1 MPSGSHRRWPTDSG
15 LVLTSAQ
22 QVENFASI
30 LDKSHSKPLRR
41 PSNGHTH
48 HDLSSED
55 ESTSNDDGGP
65 EADEDDDEDE
75 DGSSDDSEY
84 ISAGSVPSSPTPGPS
99 RSSSPAPLP
108 PLLSPNFPTHS
119 LLRTLAAC
127 ASSLTHLSIAHIEP
141 LLAHDPDIG
150 PALAALPRLTHLY
163 ISELGPR
170 GCELVRDLRCRL
182 KEVELNFDDRWVAT
196 VLSSPASASGPV
208 PIPAQAT
215 TPAAARAIP
224 TILPDPVPL
233 LAHSMETLRVLR
245 ASNALIVTVADTL
258 RYPAVRSLALR
269 IAGVPTVTPLVHAF
283 PSVAEV
289 YVYTPYDGCGVR
301 TLVQPPPY
309 PPAHTTSASS
319 TRPTA
324 QPTAAPLPPIDATRE
339 ANRTSQL
346 YSSFPP
352 LARLRGFAPG
362 LYALGL
368 TCPVRHVELGAVSP
382 PLGFGRGR
390 TEAEMARMDG
400 GWWAQDGVGEWG
412 EDARRRE
419 KEALRSLFDSGEDPA
434 GAGTG
439 SGAGGASVKELVVR
453 VEEVGRWTDVT
464 RDLAALLKP
473 LAGALTLFVLCWD
486 RTSVPFDRAPPDD
499 DPDAAQDNVHCPS
512 SANDNTN
519 TNAAAPMM
527 SMRRTVSAT
536 STTTLRE
543 RAESFAR
550 TLAADQPALRYVC
563 MEIVHDAP
571 APPPRKPPSRSSSGH
586 SQTSS
591 PPLQPPNSIWST
603 EAQSGV
609 AEAVAAATRGKS
621 SPSSCSPSLLSP
633 SPLSPAEPSS
643 LPTTSNIKVSPP
655 GAGLPLRRVERRFWR
670 VEREG
675 HGKEQDGRWLCLDPL
690 DERAKRKVLEAADG
704 LSLEDGVRY

>member
-22 QVENFASI
+22 QVEDFASI
-30 LDKSHSKPLRR
+30 LDKSQSKPLRR

-48 HDLSSED
+48 RNLSSED
-55 ESTSNDDGGP
+55 ESATNGDGGP
-65 EADEDDDEDE
+65 ETDEDDDEDE
-75 DGSSDDSEY
+75 SGSSDDSEY
-84 ISAGSVPSSPTPGPS
+84 VSAGSVPSSPTPGPS

-108 PLLSPNFPTHS
+108 PSSPAHPLPSLTPHLSVLTLAFPPSELSPNFPTHS

-208 PIPAQAT
+208 PIPAQGTSCTLVPPLPNGESSGLPTSAPTPAT

-390 TEAEMARMDG
+390 TEAEMARMVLADTAPTRVG
-400 GWWAQDGVGEWG
+400 LTLGRGWWAQDGVGEWG

-464 RDLAALLKP
+464 VSLGPRASALL
-473 LAGALTLFVLCWD
+473 
-486 RTSVPFDRAPPDD
+486 
-499 DPDAAQDNVHCPS
+499 
-512 SANDNTN
+512 
-519 TNAAAPMM
+519 
-527 SMRRTVSAT
+527 
-536 STTTLRE
+536 
-543 RAESFAR
+543 
-550 TLAADQPALRYVC
+550 
-563 MEIVHDAP
+563 
-571 APPPRKPPSRSSSGH
+571 
-586 SQTSS
+586 
-591 PPLQPPNSIWST
+591 
-603 EAQSGV
+603 
-609 AEAVAAATRGKS
+609 
-621 SPSSCSPSLLSP
+621 P
-633 SPLSPAEPSS
+633 SPCD
-643 LPTTSNIKVSPP
+643 
-655 GAGLPLRRVERRFWR
+655 RRAV
-670 VEREG
+670 
-675 HGKEQDGRWLCLDPL
+675 
-690 DERAKRKVLEAADG
+690 
-704 LSLEDGVRY
+704 

>member
-55 ESTSNDDGGP
+55 ESPSNDDGGP

-84 ISAGSVPSSPTPGPS
+84 VSAGSVPSSPTPGPS

-108 PLLSPNFPTHS
+108 PSSPAHPLPSLTPQPSVLTLAFPPSELSPNFPTHS

-163 ISELGPR
+163 ISELGPS

-196 VLSSPASASGPV
+196 VLSSPASASGPA
-208 PIPAQAT
+208 PIPAQGTSCTLVPPLPNGESSGLPTPAPTPAT

-301 TLVQPPPY
+301 TLVPPPPH
-309 PPAHTTSASS
+309 PPVHTTSA
-319 TRPTA
+319 RHTA
-324 QPTAAPLPPIDATRE
+324 QPTTAPLPPIDATRE

-390 TEAEMARMDG
+390 TEAEMARMVLADTAPTRVG
-400 GWWAQDGVGEWG
+400 LTLGRGWWAQDGVGEWG

-439 SGAGGASVKELVVR
+439 SGVGGASVKELVVR

-464 RDLAALLKP
+464 VSLGPRASALL
-473 LAGALTLFVLCWD
+473 
-486 RTSVPFDRAPPDD
+486 
-499 DPDAAQDNVHCPS
+499 
-512 SANDNTN
+512 
-519 TNAAAPMM
+519 
-527 SMRRTVSAT
+527 
-536 STTTLRE
+536 
-543 RAESFAR
+543 
-550 TLAADQPALRYVC
+550 
-563 MEIVHDAP
+563 
-571 APPPRKPPSRSSSGH
+571 
-586 SQTSS
+586 
-591 PPLQPPNSIWST
+591 
-603 EAQSGV
+603 
-609 AEAVAAATRGKS
+609 
-621 SPSSCSPSLLSP
+621 P
-633 SPLSPAEPSS
+633 SP
-643 LPTTSNIKVSPP
+643 
-655 GAGLPLRRVERRFWR
+655 GDRRAV
-670 VEREG
+670 
-675 HGKEQDGRWLCLDPL
+675 
-690 DERAKRKVLEAADG
+690 
-704 LSLEDGVRY
+704 